1 MLSKDDM
8 QQLKAENELLQL
20 QLQDITE
27 MINIREEELEI
38 LRKKASFTVMLQS
51 TLDGNLDQIE
61 QMQNNL
67 GEQQR
72 KVAGAARREVAMENE
87 IIQSLEMEKE
97 FYNIKDKY
105 SSARAAIN
113 DLDNEIAESS
123 SMYRQ
128 LAASISRVAELESS
142 LEITLLENERL
153 KQKLEKYTGTDPSA
167 PNNE

>member
-1 MLSKDDM
+1 MLSNDEI
-8 QQLKAENELLQL
+8 QQLRSENELLKL

-38 LRKKASFTVMLQS
+38 LRKKSAYTVLLKS
-51 TLDGNLDQIE
+51 TLDGNLEEIT
-61 QMQNNL
+61 QMQQFI

-72 KVAGAARREVAMENE
+72 KVAGAAKREIAMENE

-97 FYNIKDKY
+97 FYTIREKY
-105 SSARAAIN
+105 ESARTAIK
-113 DLDNEIAESS
+113 DLDNELADTT

-142 LEITLLENERL
+142 LEMTLMENRHL
-153 KQKLEKYTGTDPSA
+153 KEEVEKYKSQIQETS
-167 PNNE
+167 